1 MELIKR
7 LKLLEQSKISEVIRK
22 RIKEFE
28 KTGRS
33 SPEKIFSELCFCI
46 LTANFSAE
54 RGIKIQR
61 ELENEFLIANEKRLA
76 KMLKNLGYRYPNT
89 RARYI
94 VEARKKLSE
103 LMKILRDKTKNEPEI
118 REWLVKNV
126 KGLGYK
132 EASHFLRNIGFKNIA
147 VIDFHV
153 LDVLEKYRLAEKP
166 GALTRKKY
174 LEIENV
180 LRGLAER
187 LSISLAELDLYLWY
201 METGKVLK

>member
-28 KTGRS
+28 KTGS

-180 LRGLAER
+180 LRGLAKK

>member
-118 REWLVKNV
+118 REWLVKNI

-166 GALTRKKY
+166 RALTRKKY